1 MSEKPKRKRC
11 PNGLRKNK
19 KTGICEIKD
28 KKPTIDTVN
37 KVDNKKYDPKKNLK
51 PAPKKRMIKIKKDKE
66 PPKRQARQGGPER
79 SKNGKTIRIIKKKK
93 EKPAPPPEPKPEPP
107 KQTSNRRRRA
117 RPKKPQAPI
126 IRNPVKEISERII
139 RLGKDTAGFLP
150 KETIRFISTNLYKII
165 DSDLPYNINGLR
177 IRFQKEVKESIQ
189 NLRKERT
196 KLGKVE
202 YLSKEADKYDDF
214 KNQLALLRAVNALL
228 NTFDTSN
235 QSMRDRDFN
244 YYIEAKKLDFNKV
257 ARTVT
262 YLNKLKDVD
271 DFETDKRFNKPT
283 DKQKEQN
290 KKNMKILKDGLKD
303 DLYGVQYGAIFLT
316 QEPKSKTW
324 RNAYEKLFNTKNK
337 FKLNATFLY
346 DSYPE
351 ALKRLKKTL
360 GVKWGEDELEDAM
373 DNFEP
378 DDLEE

>member
-66 PPKRQARQGGPER
+66 PPKR
-79 SKNGKTIRIIKKKK
+79 KTIRIIKKKK

>member
-1 MSEKPKRKRC
+1 
-11 PNGLRKNK
+11 
-19 KTGICEIKD
+19 
-28 KKPTIDTVN
+28 
-37 KVDNKKYDPKKNLK
+37 
-51 PAPKKRMIKIKKDKE
+51 
-66 PPKRQARQGGPER
+66 
-79 SKNGKTIRIIKKKK
+79 
-93 EKPAPPPEPKPEPP
+93 
-107 KQTSNRRRRA
+107 
-117 RPKKPQAPI
+117 
-126 IRNPVKEISERII
+126 
-139 RLGKDTAGFLP
+139 
-150 KETIRFISTNLYKII
+150 
-165 DSDLPYNINGLR
+165 
-177 IRFQKEVKESIQ
+177 
-189 NLRKERT
+189 
-196 KLGKVE
+196 
-202 YLSKEADKYDDF
+202 
-214 KNQLALLRAVNALL
+214 
-228 NTFDTSN
+228 
-235 QSMRDRDFN
+235 MRDRDFN